1 MFKSLFKLVPLLF
14 LLLSGYFSCA
24 KANPVHIKAS
34 YPQKHASFKKAP
46 AKNTGEQLV
55 NNNGIPA
62 QIVNFQRHKTVHYVQ
77 HVLARFNQSVSYIK
91 YLDLICGRYSSELSL
106 HRKLILFPF
115 HVFW

>member
-1 MFKSLFKLVPLLF
+1 MFKRLFKLNVLLF
-14 LLLSGYFSCA
+14 MLLGGYFIYA
-24 KANPVHIKAS
+24 KSNPVHVKAS
-34 YPQKHASFKKAP
+34 SSQNHASLKKAP

-55 NNNGIPA
+55 NNSGIPA

-91 YLDLICGRYSSELSL
+91 YLHFICGRYSSELSL